1 MADSMISG
9 APLLAVNDLVVKI
22 ATEQGVVRPVRGI
35 SFAVKAHETLG
46 IIGESGCGK
55 SVTAEAVMGLLDP
68 RITEAQGSVRF
79 NGRDLLA
86 LSQRERRAI
95 QGNTLSM
102 VFQDPLSSLNPL
114 FTVGRQIGESLQL
127 HADLS
132 RRQRA
137 ARVMALLEQVGIPD
151 PARCCAAYPHEISGG
166 MRQRVMIAMA
176 VACHPA
182 LLIADEPTTA
192 LDVTIQAQI
201 LQLLES
207 LKAAN
212 GMGIILITHDLSVV
226 AQMCQRVIVMYLG
239 EVVEEADV
247 MTLFDRPRHP
257 YTRGL
262 MAAIPSLRGARQ
274 SRLTEIKGSVPPLTD
289 SPAGCGFAP
298 RCPFAG
304 AICRRHPPLAAIRD
318 GGATAGPEASR
329 HAVRCWKAEEL
340 DRETVL

>member
-1 MADSMISG
+1 MISSTG
-9 APLLAVNDLVVKI
+9 PLLTVNDLSVMI
-22 ATEQGVVRPVRGI
+22 ATENGVVRPVRGV
-35 SFAVKAHETLG
+35 SFEVQQHETLG

-55 SVTAEAVMGLLDP
+55 SVTAESIMGLLDP
-68 RITEAQGSVRF
+68 GIAAVRGGVRF
-79 NGRDLLA
+79 NGRDLLG
-86 LSQRERRAI
+86 LSARARRAI

-102 VFQDPLSSLNPL
+102 IFQDPLSSLNPL
-114 FTVGRQIGESLQL
+114 MTIGRQIDESLRL
-127 HADLS
+127 HAGLPQGRRKARIIELLS
-132 RRQRA
+132 
-137 ARVMALLEQVGIPD
+137 QVGIND
-151 PARCCAAYPHEISGG
+151 PLRCSTAYPHEISGG

-176 VACHPA
+176 IACHPA

-201 LQLLES
+201 LALLES

-262 MAAIPSLRGARQ
+262 MAAIPGTRAARK
-274 SRLTEIKGSVPPLTD
+274 SILTEIKGSVPPPSE

-304 AICRRHPPLAAIRD
+304 AICRRHPPLDMVSD
-318 GGATAGPEASR
+318 GGATGGPDSPR
-329 HAVRCWKAEEL
+329 HAVRCWKAGEL
-340 DRETVL
+340 DRGTA